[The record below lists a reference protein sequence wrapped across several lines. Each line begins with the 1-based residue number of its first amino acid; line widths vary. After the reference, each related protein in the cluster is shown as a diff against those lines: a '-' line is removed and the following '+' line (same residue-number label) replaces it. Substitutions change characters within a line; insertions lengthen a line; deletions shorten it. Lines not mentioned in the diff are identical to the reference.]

1 MAWDLRS
8 ALLKKQE
15 VESARLA
22 DFEFRLRARTMRL
35 LAPLVDADLSPQAL
49 AQEIATSSDEA
60 ILDDLARRFPAASER
75 IDALYRQCRS
85 TAREDLIRELGDPSP
100 HRLS

>member
-1 MAWDLRS
+1 MVWDLRG

-35 LAPLVDADLSPQAL
+35 LAPLVGMSPDDLVPRIAL
-49 AQEIATSSDEA
+49 EDDEA
-60 ILDDLARRFPAASER
+60 ILNGLSGGKAVHAVYERCRAAARSE
-75 IDALYRQCRS
+75 
-85 TAREDLIRELGDPSP
+85 LIAELGDPSP
-100 HRLS
+100 HRLA